1 MYVCFSSLFKSKS
14 FRLIQKEILL
24 VAIGHFFLFFSLHV
38 PILPLSK
45 LPLRY
50 TRLCDSSFFF
60 PPLCF
65 YECGKQRFLL
75 IDTSVILACFLLSF
89 ALRSSSAM
97 LSEHLLPSSF
107 PLSFSALLF
116 LLFWSSFR
124 HCCLWDIRGAFPS
137 QCFFASSAIFLFFF
151 VCLFWSDS
159 HHTPFFFFLTLVLR
173 EAGNGGLGETALS
186 VNTEK
191 CYISYFSLFCF
202 IFLYNNVYLLICF

>member
-1 MYVCFSSLFKSKS
+1 M
-14 FRLIQKEILL
+14 R
-24 VAIGHFFLFFSLHV
+24 FFFFFS
-38 PILPLSK
+38 
-45 LPLRY
+45 
-50 TRLCDSSFFF
+50 
-60 PPLCF
+60 PLCF

-75 IDTSVILACFLLSF
+75 IDTSVILACFPLSF

-137 QCFFASSAIFLFFF
+137 HCFFASCFFF
-151 VCLFWSDS
+151 LCVCSGQIL
-159 HHTPFFFFLTLVLR
+159 TIRLFFFFLTLVLR

>member
-1 MYVCFSSLFKSKS
+1 MPSATSSFSFLCMFPFSLSQS
-14 FRLIQKEILL
+14 CRCVTHAYAILL
-24 VAIGHFFLFFSLHV
+24 
-38 PILPLSK
+38 
-45 LPLRY
+45 
-50 TRLCDSSFFF
+50 SFFF
-60 PPLCF
+60 PLCF

-75 IDTSVILACFLLSF
+75 IDTSVILACFPLSF

-116 LLFWSSFR
+116 F
-124 HCCLWDIRGAFPS
+124 
-137 QCFFASSAIFLFFF
+137 
-151 VCLFWSDS
+151 
-159 HHTPFFFFLTLVLR
+159 FFFFLTLVLR

-202 IFLYNNVYLLICF
+202 IFLYNNVYLLICFYVICFKSALS